1 MEILK
6 RMGAIGYVSPL
17 AISTILDPRFKK
29 IHFEDLL
36 ACANAVCIIKDLIKK
51 ISKEKRCNCRN
62 TVIFKLA
69 VFTISQMAGNRIN
82 TKTKGKDEKTK
93 VNKSANQAQEE
104 SEDLDYTVLRK
115 PILTSITGF
124 AQARKI
130 FDLATEELK
139 NLLSTECD
147 LLYECKVCRNLFRS
161 LANFIS
167 HKRVYCKENFNSSI
181 HSHFIKPPSTENEI
195 FKIKRLEEEY
205 QESLKE
211 KDSSECVDKEVSD
224 DRIPLTKDLTAIIE
238 KLARNRGIKEAAKE
252 DCEILLQDIP
262 KTSVAVFQN
271 VNYNKDTNCDI
282 RSQVKELD
290 SMLSRNKAILQSDGR
305 FKILNSIGINK
316 SASEQDNVIQIS
328 DDDENGDNNVLKC
341 KICEL
346 QFSTQKTLR
355 FHMKY
360 KHLESRLVYPCPDC
374 LEIFSTSWSVYR
386 HLFKVHRKTAAQ
398 IRRLRESIQAKA
410 FRMNNPPAFY
420 EKRKNNMKPS
430 TPPKISEE
438 ERLDQ
443 ENQAWMDNMEGD
455 GELPR
460 CGGCGRTFERRAA
473 LAAHTHTCQPRSR
486 ALARRAD
493 TKKIEIQIRK
503 DYNKGPP
510 PAINDIVKTTDANAN
525 KLVAEYVS
533 PLPKAINESQKED
546 EKNSEP
552 LLNSDTYTIP
562 TANENVNTENKILY
576 NNVENF
582 VPKLPFAQQAEKSN
596 LAALKVRIQRDTDL
610 DELVCRKC
618 DVKHD
623 ELQDLYDHMAGH
635 YNWIRYA
642 CKLCNFKHY
651 NFEKLPEHVK
661 VVHKL
666 RGDSDFFCTT
676 IKAVDGPEALEL
688 CEQADD
694 GNENSPDSRRPS
706 RCSSDSSRLSDDSSS
721 SSTRVEVGAKK
732 RKMNTRITMAKK
744 KKEAVVNDENEDQK
758 CNEVYK
764 DNINE
769 NEVPSNA
776 KVFEENSSDM
786 DEIDDKVAKKHII
799 EETKSTSNRRP
810 VRKRTRPKNEDFEYD
825 LSNLLKMEAQGYRD
839 SQSVTNTKSN
849 QSKKKVPV
857 EIQNTYEI
865 ANKDCCG
872 ALATLSKKAVEN
884 SVAHMKVLSFCEA
897 VAPKEQRATNIFVR
911 PLLPKVF
918 RADKTSPRKEVSDDI
933 KETINSNKKPTE
945 SQISPNKNSQTDET
959 LPDISPKPNE
969 DAPKTVLIEDKNKQK
984 PADTT
989 CETVK
994 ANVNIPA
1001 VVPIKFRRQ
1010 SLEVMKNPLIN
1021 KNITD
1026 LSKAGMKTK
1035 ILVIK
1040 PIKSNR
1046 DGTQT
1051 IKTPLKFQT
1060 IKLKDPNRG
1069 NSSSD
1074 EKPSDHVV
1082 VVQVPKVDCSKA
1094 HHSPKICNTND
1105 AEKIDNS
1112 KRDLMDDSGNKKLSE
1127 KNNEMPVEINNI
1139 SSTGEC
1145 NNVTESVLRNPECI
1159 DYDKVPSVDTE
1170 SSVN

>member
-1 MEILK
+1 
-6 RMGAIGYVSPL
+6 
-17 AISTILDPRFKK
+17 
-29 IHFEDLL
+29 
-36 ACANAVCIIKDLIKK
+36 
-51 ISKEKRCNCRN
+51 
-62 TVIFKLA
+62 
-69 VFTISQMAGNRIN
+69 MAGNRIN
-82 TKTKGKDEKTK
+82 TKTKGKDEKSK
-93 VNKSANQAQEE
+93 VNKGTNQAQEE
-104 SEDLDYTVLRK
+104 SEDLDYTLLRK

-130 FDLATEELK
+130 FDVATEELK

-167 HKRVYCKENFNSSI
+167 HKRIYCREKFNSSI

-195 FKIKRLEEEY
+195 CKIKRLEEEY

-211 KDSSECVDKEVSD
+211 KDSSVCVDTEVSD

-238 KLARNRGIKEAAKE
+238 KIARNRGIKDGAKE

-290 SMLSRNKAILQSDGR
+290 SILSQNNAILQSDGR
-305 FKILNSIGINK
+305 FKILNSIGLNK
-316 SASEQDNVIQIS
+316 STSEQDNVIQIS
-328 DDDENGDNNVLKC
+328 DDDENDDNNDLKC
-341 KICEL
+341 KICDL
-346 QFSTQKTLR
+346 QFSTTKTLR

-420 EKRKNNMKPS
+420 EKRKNNVKPV

-503 DYNKGPP
+503 DYHKGPP
-510 PAINDIVKTTDANAN
+510 TAINIPVKTTDDNAN
-525 KLVAEYVS
+525 KLVAEDAS
-533 PLPKAINESQKED
+533 PLPKALKESQNEV
-546 EKNSEP
+546 ETNSQP
-552 LLNSDTYTIP
+552 LLNSNNYTIP
-562 TANENVNTENKILY
+562 TPNENVNTENKIY

-618 DVKHD
+618 DVKHN

-676 IKAVDGPEALEL
+676 IKAVDGTEALEL

-694 GNENSPDSRRPS
+694 ANENSPDSRRPS

-732 RKMNTRITMAKK
+732 RKMNTSRTIAKK
-744 KKEAVVNDENEDQK
+744 KKEAVVVNDENEDQK

-764 DNINE
+764 DKDNVNE
-769 NEVPSNA
+769 NELPSNA
-776 KVFEENSSDM
+776 KVFEENSSDV

-799 EETKSTSNRRP
+799 EENKSMSNRRP
-810 VRKRTRPKNEDFEYD
+810 IRKRTRPKNEDFEYD

-839 SQSVTNTKSN
+839 SQSATNTKSY

-857 EIQNTYEI
+857 EIQNSYEI

-897 VAPKEQRATNIFVR
+897 VASKEQRATNIFVR
-911 PLLPKVF
+911 PLLPKVLK
-918 RADKTSPRKEVSDDI
+918 ADKISPKKEVSEDM
-933 KETINSNKKPTE
+933 KETTISNKKSTE
-945 SQISPNKNSQTDET
+945 SKISPNKNAKTDET
-959 LPDISPKPNE
+959 LPDPSPKPID
-969 DAPKTVLIEDKNKQK
+969 DAPKTVLSEDKNKQM
-984 PADTT
+984 PANTT
-989 CETVK
+989 CETIK
-994 ANVNIPA
+994 TNVNIPA
-1001 VVPIKFRRQ
+1001 VVPFKFRRQ

-1021 KNITD
+1021 KNIKD

-1040 PIKSNR
+1040 PINR
-1046 DGTQT
+1046 NKDGIQT

-1069 NSSSD
+1069 NSSND

-1082 VVQVPKVDCSKA
+1082 VVQVPKVECSIA
-1094 HHSPKICNTND
+1094 HPSPKLCNTND
-1105 AEKIDNS
+1105 AEKLDNS
-1112 KRDLMDDSGNKKLSE
+1112 KRDPMDDSGNKNNE
-1127 KNNEMPVEINNI
+1127 KNSEMPVEINKI
-1139 SSTGEC
+1139 SSSEEC
-1145 NNVTESVLRNPECI
+1145 NNVTEPVSHNPECI
-1159 DYDKVPSVDTE
+1159 SCDKEPSVDTE